1 MWWANETGKIPKAI
15 KAAETYRY
23 QSIIVHSH
31 THTDTYLC
39 TCAFAAIVIPF
50 LCLCRR
56 CNNYGTT
63 PTLQAAARGAVN
75 GNNNIPPATPTSQIF
90 CLHGRSNNVEVDG
103 KFTSSRWWRSVKS
116 GRGRRPVV
124 SGAGVGGVDKLRHFP
139 CRFQSAPSNLQSFIN
154 YQENAAAACIFAGKK
169 SKQTTKLVFTAFFVK
184 FYYRKTHTHT

>member
-1 MWWANETGKIPKAI
+1 MKQK
-15 KAAETYRY
+15 KY
-23 QSIIVHSH
+23 QKQLKLQKHIDISRSSCIH
-31 THTDTYLC
+31 TPTHTYLC

-103 KFTSSRWWRSVKS
+103 KFTSSRWWSVKS

-124 SGAGVGGVDKLRHFP
+124 SGAGVGR
-139 CRFQSAPSNLQSFIN
+139 
-154 YQENAAAACIFAGKK
+154 
-169 SKQTTKLVFTAFFVK
+169 
-184 FYYRKTHTHT
+184 